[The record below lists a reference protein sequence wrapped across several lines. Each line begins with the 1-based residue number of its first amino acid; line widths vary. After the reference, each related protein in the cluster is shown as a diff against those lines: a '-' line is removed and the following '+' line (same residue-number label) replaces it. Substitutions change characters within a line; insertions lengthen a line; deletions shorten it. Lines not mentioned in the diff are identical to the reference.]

1 MLITNELAVANGT
14 KTVQKN
20 KAALPYEGLKILDI
34 SQGIAGP
41 YCAHLLWQQGAE
53 VVKVEPPSGDWGR
66 FVGVIKGPQSA
77 LSVQF
82 NAGKRSLALDTSD
95 PSGREV
101 LAKLAMQ
108 ADIIVQNFRPGVA
121 KRMGLDY
128 ETWSAKKPGLVY
140 VSISG
145 YGQDGP
151 YAFAPASDSV
161 MQADTALMFTNQDEQ
176 GVPRRIGALVADVAT
191 GLYAAQALSA
201 ALYQRLARGQG
212 THVEVSLFEA
222 CAAFQGMQI
231 LEYAMAGKTP
241 GGAVS
246 APNGVF
252 ETADGKMTVLALN
265 NDQFARLCKALGQ
278 EQWLSDP
285 RYADNASRMQHKAL
299 INDEVNKV
307 MKLHTTVEW
316 MVRLKQHEVL
326 HAPVRNYEG
335 LIDHPQSSHLGMFQS
350 LLQPGVGELPYAGAP
365 AGPHRRP
372 VLPAPVIGE
381 HSSAILLEAGL
392 SRDDIAALISSGVVK
407 QASQA

>member
-1 MLITNELAVANGT
+1 MHDKRGQNQMHNN
-14 KTVQKN
+14 KT
-20 KAALPYEGLKILDI
+20 ALPYEGLKILDV

-41 YCAHLLWQQGAE
+41 YCAHILWQQGAE
-53 VVKVEPPSGDWGR
+53 VIKVEPPSGDWGR

-82 NAGKRSLALDTSD
+82 NAGKRSLALDTSQEQ
-95 PSGREV
+95 GREV
-101 LAKLAMQ
+101 IAKLAMS

-128 ETWSAKKPGLVY
+128 ETWSVKKPDLVY

-161 MQADTALMFTNQDEQ
+161 MQADTALMFTNQDEH

-201 ALYQRLARGQG
+201 ALYQRLARGVG

-231 LEYAMAGKTP
+231 LEYAMVGKTP

-252 ETADGKMTVLALN
+252 DTADGKMTVLALN

-278 EQWLSDP
+278 EQWLSDE
-285 RYADNASRMQHKAL
+285 RFADNASRMAHKQL

-307 MKLHTTVEW
+307 MKQRTNEAW
-316 MVRLKQHEVL
+316 MERLKQHEVL
-326 HAPVRNYEG
+326 HAPVRDYEG
-335 LIDHPQSSHLGMFQS
+335 LIDHPQSSHLNMFQS
-350 LLQPGVGELPYAGAP
+350 LMQPGVGALPYAGLP
-365 AGPHRRP
+365 AAPHRRS
-372 VLPAPVIGE
+372 VSPAPVIGE
-381 HSSAILLEAGL
+381 HSTAILCEAGWDKGEI
-392 SRDDIAALISSGVVK
+392 SRLIASGIVK
-407 QASQA
+407 QGASA

>member
-1 MLITNELAVANGT
+1 MHDKRGQNQMHND
-14 KTVQKN
+14 
-20 KAALPYEGLKILDI
+20 KAALPYEGLKILDV

-41 YCAHLLWQQGAE
+41 YCAHILWQQGAE
-53 VVKVEPPSGDWGR
+53 VIKVEPPSGDWGR
-66 FVGVIKGPQSA
+66 FVGVLKGPQSA

-82 NAGKRSLALDTSD
+82 NAGKRSLAIDTSQEK
-95 PSGREV
+95 GREV
-101 LAKLAMQ
+101 IAKLAMS

-128 ETWSAKKPGLVY
+128 ETWSVKKPDLVY

-161 MQADTALMFTNQDEQ
+161 MQADTALMFTNQDEH

-201 ALYQRLARGQG
+201 ALYQRLARGVG

-231 LEYAMAGKTP
+231 LEYAMVGKTP

-252 ETADGKMTVLALN
+252 DTADGKMTVLALN
-265 NDQFARLCKALGQ
+265 NDQFARLCKALAQ
-278 EQWLSDP
+278 EEWLSDE
-285 RYADNASRMQHKAL
+285 RFADNASRMAHKQL
-299 INDEVNKV
+299 INGEVNKV
-307 MKLHTTVEW
+307 MKQRTNEAW
-316 MVRLKQHEVL
+316 MERLKQHEVL
-326 HAPVRNYEG
+326 HAPVRDYEG
-335 LIDHPQSSHLGMFQS
+335 LIHHPQSSHLNMFQS
-350 LLQPGVGELPYAGAP
+350 LMQPGVGPLPYAGLP
-365 AGPHRRP
+365 AAPHRRP
-372 VLPAPVIGE
+372 VTSAPVIGE
-381 HSSAILLEAGL
+381 HSTAILSEAGWDAGDI
-392 SRDDIAALISSGVVK
+392 SRLIASGIVK
-407 QASQA
+407 QGALA

>member
-1 MLITNELAVANGT
+1 MR
-14 KTVQKN
+14 KN
-20 KAALPYEGLKILDI
+20 KTALPYEGLKILDV

-41 YCAHLLWQQGAE
+41 YCAHILWQQGAE
-53 VVKVEPPSGDWGR
+53 VIKVEPPAGDWGR

-82 NAGKRSLALDTSD
+82 NAGKRSLALDTSA

-128 ETWSAKKPGLVY
+128 ETWSVKKPDLVY

-161 MQADTALMFTNQDEQ
+161 MQADTALMFTNQDEH

-191 GLYAAQALSA
+191 GLYAAQALST
-201 ALYQRLARGQG
+201 ALYQRLARGVG

-231 LEYAMAGKTP
+231 LEYAMVGKKP

-252 ETADGKMTVLALN
+252 ETADGLMTVLALN
-265 NDQFARLCKALGQ
+265 NDQFSRLCKALGQ

-285 RYADNASRMQHKAL
+285 LYADNASRMQNKIR
-299 INDEVNKV
+299 INEAVNQV
-307 MKLHTTVEW
+307 MKQRTTQAW
-316 MVRLKQHEVL
+316 MAQLKQHEVL
-326 HAPVRNYEG
+326 HAPVRDYEG

-350 LLQPGVGELPYAGAP
+350 LAQPGVGALPYAGVP
-365 AGPHRRP
+365 TGPHRRP

-381 HSSAILLEAGL
+381 HSVSILSEAGINQ
-392 SRDDIAALISSGVVK
+392 DEIAGLISSGVVK
-407 QASQA
+407 QGVQT

>member
-1 MLITNELAVANGT
+1 MHDKRGQNQMHND
-14 KTVQKN
+14 
-20 KAALPYEGLKILDI
+20 KAALPYEGLKILDV

-41 YCAHLLWQQGAE
+41 YCAHILWQQGAE
-53 VVKVEPPSGDWGR
+53 VIKVEPPSGDWGR

-82 NAGKRSLALDTSD
+82 NAGKRSLAIDTSQEQ
-95 PSGREV
+95 GREV
-101 LAKLAMQ
+101 IAKLAMS

-128 ETWSAKKPGLVY
+128 ETWSVKKPDLVY

-161 MQADTALMFTNQDEQ
+161 MQADTALMFTNQDEH

-201 ALYQRLARGQG
+201 ALYQRLARGVG

-231 LEYAMAGKTP
+231 LEYAMVGKTP

-252 ETADGKMTVLALN
+252 DTADGKMTVLALN
-265 NDQFARLCKALGQ
+265 NDQFARLCKALAQ
-278 EQWLSDP
+278 EEWLSDE
-285 RYADNASRMQHKAL
+285 RFADNASRMAHKQL
-299 INDEVNKV
+299 INGEVNKV
-307 MKLHTTVEW
+307 MKQRTNEAW
-316 MVRLKQHEVL
+316 MERLKQHEVL
-326 HAPVRNYEG
+326 HAPVRDYEG
-335 LIDHPQSSHLGMFQS
+335 LIHHPQSSHLNMFQS
-350 LLQPGVGELPYAGAP
+350 LMQPGVGPLPYAGLP
-365 AGPHRRP
+365 AAPHRRP
-372 VLPAPVIGE
+372 VTSAPVIGE
-381 HSSAILLEAGL
+381 HSTAILSEAGWDAGDI
-392 SRDDIAALISSGVVK
+392 SRLIASGIVK
-407 QASQA
+407 QGALA

>member
-1 MLITNELAVANGT
+1 MHDKRGQNQMHNN
-14 KTVQKN
+14 KT
-20 KAALPYEGLKILDI
+20 ALPYEGLKILDV

-41 YCAHLLWQQGAE
+41 YCAHILWQQGAE
-53 VVKVEPPSGDWGR
+53 VIKVEPPSGDWGR

-82 NAGKRSLALDTSD
+82 NAGKRSLALDTSQEQ
-95 PSGREV
+95 GREV
-101 LAKLAMQ
+101 IAKLAMS

-128 ETWSAKKPGLVY
+128 ETWSVKKPDLVY
-140 VSISG
+140 LSISG

-161 MQADTALMFTNQDEQ
+161 MQADTALMFTNQDEH

-201 ALYQRLARGQG
+201 ALYQRLARGVG

-231 LEYAMAGKTP
+231 LEYAMVGKTP

-252 ETADGKMTVLALN
+252 DTADGKMTVLALN

-278 EQWLSDP
+278 EQWLSDE
-285 RYADNASRMQHKAL
+285 RFADNASRMAHKQL

-307 MKLHTTVEW
+307 MKQRTNEAW
-316 MVRLKQHEVL
+316 MERLKQHEVL
-326 HAPVRNYEG
+326 HAPVRDYEG
-335 LIDHPQSSHLGMFQS
+335 LIHHPQSSHLNMFQS
-350 LLQPGVGELPYAGAP
+350 LMQPGVGPLPYAGLP
-365 AGPHRRP
+365 AAPHRRP
-372 VLPAPVIGE
+372 VSPAPVIGE
-381 HSSAILLEAGL
+381 HSTAILSEAGWDAVEI
-392 SRDDIAALISSGVVK
+392 SRLIASGIVK
-407 QASQA
+407 QGASA

>member
-1 MLITNELAVANGT
+1 MHDKQGQNQMHND
-14 KTVQKN
+14 
-20 KAALPYEGLKILDI
+20 KAALPYEGLKILDV

-41 YCAHLLWQQGAE
+41 YCAHILWQQGAE
-53 VVKVEPPSGDWGR
+53 VIKVEPPSGDWGR

-82 NAGKRSLALDTSD
+82 NAGKRSLAIDTSQEQ
-95 PSGREV
+95 GREV
-101 LAKLAMQ
+101 IAKLAMS

-128 ETWSAKKPGLVY
+128 ETWSVKKPDLVY

-161 MQADTALMFTNQDEQ
+161 MQADTALMFTNQDEH

-201 ALYQRLARGQG
+201 ALYQRLARGVG

-231 LEYAMAGKTP
+231 LEYAMVGKTP

-252 ETADGKMTVLALN
+252 DTADGKMTVLALN
-265 NDQFARLCKALGQ
+265 NDQFARLCKALAQ
-278 EQWLSDP
+278 EEWLSDE
-285 RYADNASRMQHKAL
+285 RFADNASRMAHKQL
-299 INDEVNKV
+299 INGEVNKV
-307 MKLHTTVEW
+307 MKQRTNEAW
-316 MVRLKQHEVL
+316 MERLKQHEVL
-326 HAPVRNYEG
+326 HAPVRDYEG
-335 LIDHPQSSHLGMFQS
+335 LIHHPQSSHLNMFQS
-350 LLQPGVGELPYAGAP
+350 LMQPGVGPLPYAGLP
-365 AGPHRRP
+365 AAPHRRP
-372 VLPAPVIGE
+372 VTSAPVIGE
-381 HSSAILLEAGL
+381 HSTAILSEAGWDAGDI
-392 SRDDIAALISSGVVK
+392 SRLIASGIVK
-407 QASQA
+407 QGALA

>member
-1 MLITNELAVANGT
+1 MHDKRGQNQMHN
-14 KTVQKN
+14 N
-20 KAALPYEGLKILDI
+20 KAALPYEGLKILDV

-41 YCAHLLWQQGAE
+41 YCAHILWQQGAE
-53 VVKVEPPSGDWGR
+53 VIKVEPPSGDWGR

-82 NAGKRSLALDTSD
+82 NAGKRSLALDTSHEQ
-95 PSGREV
+95 GREV
-101 LAKLAMQ
+101 IAKLAMN

-128 ETWSAKKPGLVY
+128 ETWSVKKPDLVY

-161 MQADTALMFTNQDEQ
+161 MQADTALMFTNQDEH

-191 GLYAAQALSA
+191 GLYAAQASSA
-201 ALYQRLARGQG
+201 ALYQRLARGVG

-231 LEYAMAGKTP
+231 LEYAMVGKTP

-252 ETADGKMTVLALN
+252 DTADGKMTVLALN

-278 EQWLSDP
+278 EQWLSDE
-285 RYADNASRMQHKAL
+285 RFADNASRMAHKQL

-307 MKLHTTVEW
+307 MKQRTNEAW
-316 MVRLKQHEVL
+316 MERLKQHEVL
-326 HAPVRNYEG
+326 HAPVRDYEG
-335 LIDHPQSSHLGMFQS
+335 LIYHPQSSHLNMFQS
-350 LLQPGVGELPYAGAP
+350 LMQPGVGPLPYAGLP
-365 AGPHRRP
+365 AAPHRRP
-372 VLPAPVIGE
+372 VSPAPVIGE
-381 HSSAILLEAGL
+381 HSTAILSEAGWDTGEI
-392 SRDDIAALISSGVVK
+392 SRLIASGIVK
-407 QASQA
+407 QGVSA

>member
-1 MLITNELAVANGT
+1 MHDKRGQNQMHN
-14 KTVQKN
+14 N
-20 KAALPYEGLKILDI
+20 KAALPYEGLKILDV

-41 YCAHLLWQQGAE
+41 YCAHILWQQGAE
-53 VVKVEPPSGDWGR
+53 VIKVEPPSGDWGR

-82 NAGKRSLALDTSD
+82 NAGKRSLALDTSHEQ
-95 PSGREV
+95 GREV
-101 LAKLAMQ
+101 IAKLAMN

-128 ETWSAKKPGLVY
+128 ETWSVKKPDLVY

-161 MQADTALMFTNQDEQ
+161 MQADTALMFTNQDEH

-191 GLYAAQALSA
+191 GLYAAQASSA
-201 ALYQRLARGQG
+201 ALYQRLARGVG

-231 LEYAMAGKTP
+231 LEYAMVGKTP

-252 ETADGKMTVLALN
+252 DTADGKMTVLALN

-278 EQWLSDP
+278 EQWLSDE
-285 RYADNASRMQHKAL
+285 RFADNASRMAHKQL

-307 MKLHTTVEW
+307 MKQRTNEAW
-316 MVRLKQHEVL
+316 MERLKQHEVL
-326 HAPVRNYEG
+326 HAPVRDYEG
-335 LIDHPQSSHLGMFQS
+335 LIHHPQSSHLNMFQS
-350 LLQPGVGELPYAGAP
+350 LMQPGVGPLPYAGLP
-365 AGPHRRP
+365 AAPHRRP
-372 VLPAPVIGE
+372 VSPAPVIGE
-381 HSSAILLEAGL
+381 HSTAILSEAGWDTGEI
-392 SRDDIAALISSGVVK
+392 SRLIASGIVK
-407 QASQA
+407 QGVSA

>member
-1 MLITNELAVANGT
+1 MHDKRGQNQMHND
-14 KTVQKN
+14 
-20 KAALPYEGLKILDI
+20 KAALPYEGLKILDV

-41 YCAHLLWQQGAE
+41 YCAHILWQQGAE
-53 VVKVEPPSGDWGR
+53 VIKVEPPSGDWGR
-66 FVGVIKGPQSA
+66 FVGVLKGPQSA

-82 NAGKRSLALDTSD
+82 NAGKRSLAIDTSQEQ
-95 PSGREV
+95 GREV
-101 LAKLAMQ
+101 IAKLAMS

-128 ETWSAKKPGLVY
+128 ETWSVKKPDLVY

-161 MQADTALMFTNQDEQ
+161 MQADTALMFTNQDEH

-201 ALYQRLARGQG
+201 ALYQRLARGVG

-231 LEYAMAGKTP
+231 LEYAMVGKTP

-252 ETADGKMTVLALN
+252 DTADGKMTVLALN
-265 NDQFARLCKALGQ
+265 NDQFARLCKALAQ
-278 EQWLSDP
+278 EEWLSDE
-285 RYADNASRMQHKAL
+285 RFADNASRMAHKQL
-299 INDEVNKV
+299 INGEVNKV
-307 MKLHTTVEW
+307 MKQRTNEAW
-316 MVRLKQHEVL
+316 MERLKQHEVL
-326 HAPVRNYEG
+326 HAPVRDYEG
-335 LIDHPQSSHLGMFQS
+335 LIHHPQSSHLNMFQS
-350 LLQPGVGELPYAGAP
+350 LMQPGVGPLPYAGLP
-365 AGPHRRP
+365 AAPHRRP
-372 VLPAPVIGE
+372 VTSAPVIGE
-381 HSSAILLEAGL
+381 HSTAILSEAGWDAGDI
-392 SRDDIAALISSGVVK
+392 SRLIASGIVK
-407 QASQA
+407 QGALA

>member
-1 MLITNELAVANGT
+1 MHDKRGQNQMHN
-14 KTVQKN
+14 N
-20 KAALPYEGLKILDI
+20 KAALPYEGLKILDV

-41 YCAHLLWQQGAE
+41 YCAHILWQQGAE
-53 VVKVEPPSGDWGR
+53 VIKVEPPSGDWGR

-82 NAGKRSLALDTSD
+82 NAGKRSLALDTSHEQ
-95 PSGREV
+95 GREV
-101 LAKLAMQ
+101 IAKLAMN

-128 ETWSAKKPGLVY
+128 ETWSVKKPDLVY

-161 MQADTALMFTNQDEQ
+161 MQADTALMFTNQDEH

-191 GLYAAQALSA
+191 GLYAAQASSA
-201 ALYQRLARGQG
+201 ALYQRLARGVG

-231 LEYAMAGKTP
+231 LEYAMVGKTP

-252 ETADGKMTVLALN
+252 DTADGKMTVLALN

-278 EQWLSDP
+278 EQWLSDE
-285 RYADNASRMQHKAL
+285 RFADNASRMAHKQL

-307 MKLHTTVEW
+307 MKQRTNEAW
-316 MVRLKQHEVL
+316 MERLKQHEVL
-326 HAPVRNYEG
+326 HAPVRDYEG
-335 LIDHPQSSHLGMFQS
+335 LIHHPQSSHLNMFQS
-350 LLQPGVGELPYAGAP
+350 LMQPGVGPLPYAGLPTA
-365 AGPHRRP
+365 PHRRP
-372 VLPAPVIGE
+372 VSPAPVIGE
-381 HSSAILLEAGL
+381 HSTAILSEAGWDTGEI
-392 SRDDIAALISSGVVK
+392 SRLIASGIVK
-407 QASQA
+407 QGVSA

>member
-1 MLITNELAVANGT
+1 MHDKRGQNQMHNN
-14 KTVQKN
+14 KT
-20 KAALPYEGLKILDI
+20 ALPYEGLKILDV

-41 YCAHLLWQQGAE
+41 YCAHILWQQGAE
-53 VVKVEPPSGDWGR
+53 VIKVEPPSGDWGR

-82 NAGKRSLALDTSD
+82 NAGKRSLALDTSHEQ
-95 PSGREV
+95 GREV
-101 LAKLAMQ
+101 IAKLAMN

-128 ETWSAKKPGLVY
+128 ETWSVKKPDLVY

-161 MQADTALMFTNQDEQ
+161 MQADTALMFTNQDEN

-201 ALYQRLARGQG
+201 ALYQRLARGVG

-231 LEYAMAGKTP
+231 LEYAMVGKTP

-252 ETADGKMTVLALN
+252 DTADGKMTVLALN

-278 EQWLSDP
+278 EQWLSDE
-285 RYADNASRMQHKAL
+285 RFADNASRMAHKQL

-307 MKLHTTVEW
+307 MKQRTNEAW
-316 MVRLKQHEVL
+316 MERLKQHEVL
-326 HAPVRNYEG
+326 HAPVRDYEG
-335 LIDHPQSSHLGMFQS
+335 LIHHPQSSHLNMFQS
-350 LLQPGVGELPYAGAP
+350 LMQPGVGPLPYAGLP
-365 AGPHRRP
+365 AAPHRRP
-372 VLPAPVIGE
+372 VSPAPVIGE
-381 HSSAILLEAGL
+381 HSTAILSEAGWDTGEI
-392 SRDDIAALISSGVVK
+392 SRLIASGIVK
-407 QASQA
+407 QGASV

>member
-1 MLITNELAVANGT
+1 MHDKRGQNQMHNN
-14 KTVQKN
+14 KT
-20 KAALPYEGLKILDI
+20 ALPYEGLKILDV

-41 YCAHLLWQQGAE
+41 YCAHILWQQGAE
-53 VVKVEPPSGDWGR
+53 VIKVEPPSGDWGR

-82 NAGKRSLALDTSD
+82 NAGKRSLALDTSQEQ
-95 PSGREV
+95 GREV
-101 LAKLAMQ
+101 IAKLAMS

-128 ETWSAKKPGLVY
+128 ETWSVKKPDLVY

-161 MQADTALMFTNQDEQ
+161 MQADTALMFTNQDEH

-191 GLYAAQALSA
+191 GLYAAQASSA
-201 ALYQRLARGQG
+201 ALYQRLARGVG

-231 LEYAMAGKTP
+231 LEYAMVGKTP

-252 ETADGKMTVLALN
+252 DTADGKMTVLALN

-278 EQWLSDP
+278 EQWLSDE
-285 RYADNASRMQHKAL
+285 RFADNASRMAHKQL

-307 MKLHTTVEW
+307 MKQQTNEAW
-316 MVRLKQHEVL
+316 MERLKLHEVL
-326 HAPVRNYEG
+326 HAPVRDYEG
-335 LIDHPQSSHLGMFQS
+335 LIHHPQSSHLNMFQS
-350 LLQPGVGELPYAGAP
+350 LMQPGVGSLPYAGLP
-365 AGPHRRP
+365 AAPHRRP
-372 VLPAPVIGE
+372 VSPAPVIGE
-381 HSSAILLEAGL
+381 HSTAILSEAGWDTGEI
-392 SRDDIAALISSGVVK
+392 SRLIASGIVK
-407 QASQA
+407 QGASV